1 MPIPQLNKKRGSRSS
16 VRVIVPKNT
25 SAWKKKTIRKRKKRK
40 KKGLLKKLIFWF
52 FILSVVSL
60 FLGSLAIGG
69 TILWLSKDLPEPDKL
84 IERKVPLSTKIFDR
98 TGENVLYEIH
108 GEQKRTFV
116 PLEEIPDYA
125 VKAIISIED
134 KNFFEH
140 KGISLWG
147 IFRGVVI
154 EKLKGNAA
162 QGGSTLTQQLIKN
175 AILTNERKISRKIKE
190 WILAWQIEKQF
201 SKEEILQ
208 LYFNEIPY
216 GSTAYGI
223 ESASNLYFDKSA
235 KDLTVAESAVLASLP
250 QAPTYYSPYGSHK
263 DKLIGRQQ
271 YVLGLMKEQEYIDE
285 QQYNDAINEELV
297 FKRRRENIIAPHF
310 VMYIKE
316 LLTSRYGEKMVEQGG
331 LQVITTLDTYKQEKA
346 EEAIE
351 KYVEQNEEKYNAKN
365 ASLVSLDAKTGQ
377 ILSMVGSRDYFNI
390 EQDGNVNVSIRLR
403 QPGSSLK
410 PLVYATAFTLGYT
423 PDTIIYDVETN
434 FGVQG
439 AKEYIPH
446 NYDDSFRGPV
456 SIRSSL
462 AGSLNIPAVKAL
474 YLTGL
479 DKVTDYAK
487 KMGYTSLDDKNRFG
501 LSLVLGGGEV
511 RLLEHVGAYSVFARD
526 GNYNPVTGIL
536 EIKDST
542 GKIIE
547 EFKKK
552 EVQVMDSQSVRLLN
566 NVLSDNNAR
575 AYAFGENNYLNLGDR
590 PVAAKTG
597 TTNDYKDAWTIG
609 YTPSLV
615 TGVWVGNND
624 GEQMKRG
631 AGGSTVAG
639 PIWHNYME
647 TVLGKAGSGSPIE
660 KFQAPKEID
669 KEKYKDRVILIGEI
683 AGEETLKIDKFSGK
697 LATEFTPEEAIEEK
711 TFKQL
716 HNILHYINKKDPLG
730 LLPEDPTKDSQYIAW
745 EEGIS
750 NWLKEE
756 QEPKEG
762 EDDSNN
768 QLTIELPPV
777 EFDDVHTP
785 ENKPSINIL
794 NVKKDQLINTEEFFI
809 DVEVSAPR
817 EINKVEYRI
826 SGNLV
831 YTSTQAPYD
840 LRWIVDMPNGGHNL
854 KATVFDDVLNQTEA
868 TIPIQISIIDKPLQI
883 IWISPYDN
891 QNIYEENYPLPLSF
905 VLSRLS
911 RIKKIDIFYKDI
923 NNNSQ
928 LITSIIKPS
937 SKNLAPSW
945 GAIPSPGTYNIYT
958 VITDIYDKKTIDKG
972 ITINIQ

>member
-1 MPIPQLNKKRGSRSS
+1 MPIPQLKKKNISKSS
-16 VRVIVPKNT
+16 VRVIVPKNA
-25 SAWKKKTIRKRKKRK
+25 SNWKKKSIRKRRKNK
-40 KKGLLKKLIFWF
+40 KKSFLKRLIFWF
-52 FILSVVSL
+52 FILTITSL
-60 FLGSLAIGG
+60 FLGGVAVGG
-69 TILWLSKDLPEPDKL
+69 TILWLSKDLPKPDKL

-108 GEQKRTFV
+108 GEEKRTFI
-116 PLEEIPDYA
+116 PLEEIPPYA
-125 VKAIISIED
+125 VQAIISIED

-147 IFRGVVI
+147 IFRGVII
-154 EKLKGNAA
+154 EKLKGNPA

-175 AILTNERKISRKIKE
+175 AILTSERKISRKIKE
-190 WILAWQIEKQF
+190 WILAWRIEKQF

-223 ESASNLYFDKSA
+223 EAASNLYFDKSA
-235 KDLTVAESAVLASLP
+235 KDLTVAESAILASLP

-271 YVLGLMKEQEYIDE
+271 YVLGLMKDQGYIDE
-285 QQYNDAINEELV
+285 QQYNDAIAEELV

-331 LQVITTLDTYKQEKA
+331 LQVKTTLDTYKQEKA

-351 KYVEQNEEKYNAKN
+351 KHVEQNEKTYNAKN
-365 ASLVSLDAKTGQ
+365 AALVSLDTKTGQ
-377 ILSMVGSRDYFNI
+377 ILAMVGSRDYFDI
-390 EQDGNVNVSIRLR
+390 ENDGNVNVSIRLR

-410 PLVYATAFTLGYT
+410 PLVYAASFTLGYT
-423 PDTIIYDVETN
+423 PDTILYDTETN

-439 AKEYIPH
+439 SKEYIPH
-446 NYDDSFRGPV
+446 NYDDIFRGPV
-456 SIRSSL
+456 SIRSAL
-462 AGSLNIPAVKAL
+462 AGSLNVPSVKAL
-474 YLTGL
+474 YLTGI
-479 DKVTDYAK
+479 DNVIKYAE
-487 KMGYTSLDDKNRFG
+487 KMGYTSLSDKNRFG

-526 GNYNPVTGIL
+526 GNYSPITGIL

-542 GKIIE
+542 GKVIE

-552 EVQVMDSQSVRLLN
+552 ETQVMDSESIRLLN

-615 TGVWVGNND
+615 TGVWVGNNN
-624 GEQMKRG
+624 GEEMKRG

-639 PIWHNYME
+639 PIWHDYME
-647 TVLGKAGSGSPIE
+647 TVLGKAGAGSPIE
-660 KFQAPKEID
+660 NFQAPKEID
-669 KEKYKDRVILIGEI
+669 KEKYADRTILIGEI

-716 HNILHYINKKDPLG
+716 HSVLHYINKKDPLG
-730 LLPEDPTKDSQYIAW
+730 PLPEDPTKDSQYIAW
-745 EEGIS
+745 EKAIK

-756 QEPKEG
+756 QAS
-762 EDDSNN
+762 EDENE
-768 QLTIELPPV
+768 QITIELPPV
-777 EFDDVHTP
+777 EYDDVHIP

-794 NVKKDQLINTEEFFI
+794 NVKKNQLINTEEFFI
-809 DVEVSAPR
+809 DVEASAPR
-817 EINKVEYRI
+817 GISKIEYWV

-840 LRWIVDMPNGGHNL
+840 LRWIVDMPNGSHNL
-854 KATVFDDVLNQTEA
+854 IAKAFDDVLNKTE
-868 TIPIQISIIDKPLQI
+868 TSIPVQINIIDKPLQV
-883 IWISPYDN
+883 IWLTPYNN
-891 QNIYEENYPLPLSF
+891 QNIYEENFPLPLSF
-905 VLSRLS
+905 VLSRIS
-911 RIKKIDIFYKDI
+911 RIKKIDVFYREIGGDSK
-923 NNNSQ
+923 
-928 LITSIIKPS
+928 LITSIIKPG
-937 SKNLAPSW
+937 SKNLTVTW
-945 GAIPSPGTYNIYT
+945 GTPLNSGSYNIYT
-958 VITDIYDKKTIDKG
+958 VITDIYNNKTTGNG
-972 ITINIQ
+972 ITIKIQ